1 MLKENSLWG
10 NIFKSRTKEDAAV
23 LNILRKIPVFDD
35 LNRRELAAIER
46 ILHRREYSPDEI
58 IFREGDPGA
67 GMYIIETGRVDIV
80 REPDKHILAELNDGE
95 FFGELALLDDSPRTA
110 TALVKMP
117 CKMLCFLQPDM
128 LDLIERNPRL
138 GTKILLLLARTI
150 GDRLKKS
157 NEQIQALKEDLTLK
171 T

>member
-1 MLKENSLWG
+1 MLNENSLWG
-10 NIFKSRTKEDAAV
+10 NIFKSKIKEDAAV
-23 LNILRKIPVFDD
+23 INILRKIPVFDD

-46 ILHRREYSPDEI
+46 ILHRREYNHDEI

-80 REPDKHILAELNDGE
+80 REPDMHVLAELNDGE

-110 TALVKMP
+110 TAIVKIP

-128 LDLIERNPRL
+128 LDMIERNPRL
-138 GTKILLLLARTI
+138 GTKVLLRLARTM
-150 GDRLKKS
+150 GERLKKS
-157 NEQIQALKEDLTLK
+157 NEQIQALKEELSIK